1 VIEEKAEKKKD
12 NENKKD
18 NRGVGN
24 LE

>member
-1 VIEEKAEKKKD
+1 VIEEKAGKKKD